1 MSFSIILHFI
11 PMKTK
16 ITRPDTHCFGGC
28 WDLSSVLIPAK
39 KEPSLYPC
47 IAIKMVLHV
56 YLLFVV
62 SFEKNKTNYFYYT
75 IVMSTIE
82 NSEQTVENQGG
93 SVEVGD
99 ILSYCRNIPKVTH
112 AM

>member
-1 MSFSIILHFI
+1 
-11 PMKTK
+11 MKTK

-47 IAIKMVLHV
+47 IAVKMVLHV

-62 SFEKNKTNYFYYT
+62 SFEKNKTNYFYYI